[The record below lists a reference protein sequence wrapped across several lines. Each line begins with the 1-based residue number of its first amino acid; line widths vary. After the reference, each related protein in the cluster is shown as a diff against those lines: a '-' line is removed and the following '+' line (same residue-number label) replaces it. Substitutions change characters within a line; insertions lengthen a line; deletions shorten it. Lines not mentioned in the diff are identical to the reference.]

1 MLYAGLVGQLV
12 GHEPLDPAALPVSA
26 LNFVLAAGGC
36 ALVLG
41 DVVDGES
48 GDVAGDY
55 GGLVGCG
62 DGGVELCGC

>member
-48 GDVAGDY
+48 GDVAGDC